1 MLLDG
6 QYYIHDFT
14 MSGKRKIGTEEDGIV
29 SGNAKNKSKKGEG
42 FLIFLI
48 F

>member
-6 QYYIHDFT
+6 LYHIHDFT

-29 SGNAKNKSKKGEG
+29 PGNAKNKAKKGKAV
-42 FLIFLI
+42 
-48 F
+48 